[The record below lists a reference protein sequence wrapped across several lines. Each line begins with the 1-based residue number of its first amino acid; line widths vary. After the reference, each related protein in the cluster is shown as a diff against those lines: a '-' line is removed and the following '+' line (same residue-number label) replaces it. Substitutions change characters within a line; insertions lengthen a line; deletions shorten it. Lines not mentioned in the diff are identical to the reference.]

1 MLRTNCEAQAKTQR
15 ESTASRVAEL
25 MEDGIERTR
34 KEIAEAILRSSKT
47 VQTALNELSREGS
60 MQLIHVCRR
69 DGNTFVYV
77 NGPGKNV
84 ATKTWRDPAR
94 AARRARS
101 RKVSEAAGTWWK
113 AADPVITQSMF
124 RMVSMGR
131 AA

>member
-1 MLRTNCEAQAKTQR
+1 MPQTNCKAQAETLR
-15 ESTASRVAEL
+15 ESTASRVAAL
-25 MEDGIERTR
+25 IEDGVERTR
-34 KEIAEAILRSSKT
+34 KQIADVILRSSKT

-60 MQLIHVCRR
+60 MQMIHVCRR

-101 RKVSEAAGTWWK
+101 RNVSEAAGAWWK
-113 AADPVITQSMF
+113 AADPVLTESMR

>member
-1 MLRTNCEAQAKTQR
+1 MQQTNREAQAETLR
-15 ESTASRVAEL
+15 ESTASRVAAL
-25 MEDGIERTR
+25 MEDGVERTR
-34 KEIAEAILRSSKT
+34 KQIANVILRSSKT
-47 VQTALNELSREGS
+47 VQTALNELSREGP

-101 RKVSEAAGTWWK
+101 TEVSEAAGTWWK